1 MPSYSSSS
9 SSPRS
14 PSPGSSSTSPL
25 LIHRSHSISGRSRP
39 RSRTTSGIV
48 NTMEVAKETNPSGL
62 EKPVPGSTLWRRKY
76 TGRQLECVVCLE
88 EYVDGQSRVMSLPCG
103 HEFHADCITPW
114 LTTRRRTCPICK
126 GDVVRSMSHMN
137 LSGVGGHEQSDQ
149 VPNDTPSHNQDHRS
163 DPRPVMIPISERV
176 EGASDPEQG
185 DDVDTLSSV
194 PHSNWRSFAS
204 LSFSALSG
212 DTIWHQA
219 RADRNR

>member
-1 MPSYSSSS
+1 M
-9 SSPRS
+9 
-14 PSPGSSSTSPL
+14 
-25 LIHRSHSISGRSRP
+25 
-39 RSRTTSGIV
+39 
-48 NTMEVAKETNPSGL
+48 NP
-62 EKPVPGSTLWRRKY
+62 
-76 TGRQLECVVCLE
+76 
-88 EYVDGQSRVMSLPCG
+88 
-103 HEFHADCITPW
+103 
-114 LTTRRRTCPICK
+114 
-126 GDVVRSMSHMN
+126 
-137 LSGVGGHEQSDQ
+137 SGVGGHEQSNQ